1 MERKPP
7 NDSQRRIPVM
17 SRTPHLVYEGEHL
30 RALAMP
36 LGGIGCGSV
45 AICGDGG
52 LRQWQIVNN
61 VCHDAHVPHSF
72 FAVRVQTGSAEPVA
86 RVLMSGAHYDDAF
99 DPAPGVSDHVVPAA
113 SRQLLAAL
121 PGVTRIR
128 FVGEYPMAEVH
139 YEDDALPIA
148 VVLEAFSPFV
158 PLDAD
163 DSGLPAIVFRFRIEN
178 RGDSPATV
186 SILMSQQ
193 NAVGWDGCTE
203 VQGVR
208 HPAYGGNLNRPFRSD
223 GLRGIEMTNATLP
236 ADHPRWGQIVAAAL
250 DPGASVRSR
259 WTDLKTLWRDF
270 MADGV
275 LTPGR
280 STPSRPGRTVN
291 GALCSRLTVSPGE
304 TGSATF
310 LLTWWFPNRQVDF
323 PQLGFPPAESP
334 TGRIGNHYTV
344 RFPSARAAAEY
355 VRDNLSRLADATLRY
370 REAIHDTSLP
380 TPVLDAVSSQ
390 VSTIRSPTCFRT
402 EDGRFYG
409 FEGCRGAST
418 LWEGVTGGAGPL
430 NCNHVWNYE
439 MALAHLFPALERSM
453 RDTEWFHQQ
462 HPSGYLPHRVV
473 LPLSVPPLWDR
484 PIWGPIEPALDGL
497 LGAILSTY
505 REYLASGDQDWLRS
519 VWPHVRL
526 ALAYVMS
533 NHDRG
538 DGIIDGPQPNTYD
551 VAIQGP
557 NSFIG
562 GLYLAALRAGEEMA
576 RLVNQPEDVQGYRR
590 RFESGREATER
601 ELWGGEYY
609 VHRFDPVT
617 QGLMAYGE
625 GCLSA
630 QLVGQWWAHILG
642 LGHLFEPERV
652 RRALASIYKYNLKK
666 NLKGLDLTGRRFLRE
681 DESGLLN
688 CTWPK
693 GGRSAN
699 PLLYSEEV
707 HTGMEYAVAGAML
720 FEGMIDEALD
730 IVTATRSRQDGR
742 LRSPWNDVEYGDH
755 YVRAMSSWAL
765 LEAAAGYRYDS
776 SASRMAFAPR
786 IGAEDFRCLF
796 VASEGWGRFRQRLTG
811 DTLRAELRLDWG
823 RLTLRQLGLAVAAH
837 DLRVML
843 EGQIVS
849 AAAELDGAGLTLRF
863 AEPVTIMAG
872 QTLSVE
878 GPTG

>member
-1 MERKPP
+1 
-7 NDSQRRIPVM
+7 M
-17 SRTPHLVYEGEHL
+17 SRTPRLVYEGEHL

-52 LRQWQIVNN
+52 LRQWQIFNN
-61 VCHDAHVPHSF
+61 ICHDAHVPHSF
-72 FAVRVQTGSAEPVA
+72 FAVRVQTSGAEPVA
-86 RVLMSGAHYDDAF
+86 RVLMSGARYDDAF
-99 DPAPGVSDHVVPAA
+99 EPAPGVSDHVVPTA

-121 PGVTRIR
+121 PGVARIR
-128 FVGEYPMAEVH
+128 FVGEYPVAEVY

-178 RGDSPATV
+178 RADSPAEI
-186 SILMSQQ
+186 SLLMSQQ
-193 NAVGWDGCTE
+193 NAVGWDGETE
-203 VQGVR
+203 IHGIR
-208 HPAYGGNLNRPFRSD
+208 HAAYGGNRNHPFRSGD
-223 GLRGIEMTNATLP
+223 LRGIEMTNVTLP
-236 ADHPRWGQIVAAAL
+236 ADHPRWGQIVTAVL
-250 DPGASVRSR
+250 DPNASVRSR

-270 MADGV
+270 LTDGA

-280 STPSRPGRTVN
+280 STPSQSGRTVN
-291 GALCSRLTVSPGE
+291 GAVCSRLTIDPDT

-323 PQLGFPPAESP
+323 PQLGFPAAESP
-334 TGRIGNHYTV
+334 TGRLGNHYTI
-344 RFPSARAAAEY
+344 RFASARAAAEY
-355 VRDNLSRLADATLRY
+355 VRDNLPRLTDATMRY
-370 REAIHDTSLP
+370 REALHDTSLP
-380 TPVLDAVSSQ
+380 TALLDAVSSQ
-390 VSTIRSPTCFRT
+390 VSTIRTPTCFRT

-418 LWEGVTGGAGPL
+418 PWEGVTGGAGPL

-439 MALAHLFPALERSM
+439 MALACLFPALERTM
-453 RDTEWFHQQ
+453 RDIEWFHQQ

-505 REYLASGDQDWLRS
+505 REYLASGDGDWLRS

-526 ALAYVMS
+526 ALGYVMS
-533 NHDRG
+533 SHDRG
-538 DGIIDGPQPNTYD
+538 DGVIDGPQPNTYD

-576 RLVNQPEDVQGYRR
+576 GLMGQPEDAQGYRR
-590 RFESGREATER
+590 RFESGREAMER

-609 VHRFDPVT
+609 VHRFDPTT
-617 QGLMAYGE
+617 QGFMAYGE

-630 QLVGQWWAHILG
+630 QLIGQWWAHILG
-642 LGHLFEPERV
+642 LGHVFEPERV
-652 RRALASIYKYNLKK
+652 RRALASIHKYNLKK
-666 NLKGLDLTGRRFLRE
+666 DLKGLDLTGRRFLRE

-688 CTWPK
+688 CTWPR
-693 GGRSAN
+693 GGRPAS

-730 IVTATRSRQDGR
+730 IVAATRGRQDGR

-755 YVRAMSSWAL
+755 YVRAMSSWTL
-765 LEAAAGYRYDS
+765 LEAAAGYRYDGGVGH
-776 SASRMAFAPR
+776 MAFAPR

-796 VASEGWGRFRQRLTG
+796 VASEGWGRFRQRVTG
-811 DTLRAELRLDWG
+811 DTVRAELRLDWG
-823 RLTLRQLGLAVAAH
+823 HLTLRQLEFAVATH
-837 DLRVML
+837 DLQVIL
-843 EGQIVS
+843 EGQPVP
-849 AAAELDGAGLTLRF
+849 ATVELDGAALTIRF
-863 AEPVTIMAG
+863 AEPIIVSAG
-872 QTLSVE
+872 QTLSAE